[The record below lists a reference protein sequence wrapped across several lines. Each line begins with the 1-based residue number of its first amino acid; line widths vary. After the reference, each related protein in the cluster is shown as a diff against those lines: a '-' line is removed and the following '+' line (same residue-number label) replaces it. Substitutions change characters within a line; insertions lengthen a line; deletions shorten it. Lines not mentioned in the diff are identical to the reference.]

1 MEVPSTTPDLAPL
14 STLGRG
20 AKLEVDEDESP
31 GGRTFAHS
39 SQYGRSWSC
48 VCAQK
53 VHFHDADVCFAD
65 GLPLDPARLL
75 LDAEEVGRVAP
86 RPDDG
91 RIGGTLGRTAGG
103 RGIGMCCPMDDV
115 GASERPLHH
124 HVLFSGGRKSQASW
138 AHRGEAL
145 NALVSLPMER
155 WSSAAPLFLV
165 DRLWGRRGLTLL
177 QRLLSVMISVIDV
190 TQPKS
195 QKVQLLR
202 VGLFG
207 SLVLWLR
214 QHAKRFLK

>member
-1 MEVPSTTPDLAPL
+1 MPLLDAEDAALLSALEDADERAEPGRESVVEVPSNHSGLGAPR

-165 DRLWGRRGLTLL
+165 DRLWGRRGP
-177 QRLLSVMISVIDV
+177 QRYYKDYYL
-190 TQPKS
+190 
-195 QKVQLLR
+195 
-202 VGLFG
+202 
-207 SLVLWLR
+207 
-214 QHAKRFLK
+214 